1 MLDATQ
7 QSMQTLVGKAFD
19 LHPPQGLDQVI
30 AVEAGPPARPN
41 DDLRGALD
49 GELAGVLR
57 VGRISHERV
66 RGNLA
71 VRRRHR
77 QAGGAVRVRN
87 QLAFVEVRLDRGEFG
102 RRDPERQPLAG
113 ATRGEAEDQPR
124 FLRRTSI
131 VMRIDAERAMV
142 ALQHRRQGLLVAKA
156 RSPHQRSIAE
166 YPIALIVSHVVA
178 TPLLSRF
185 TAYSAESVRVSRETR
200 DGCRP
205 LVTATAMCTCT
216 AIVMSTDTANWR
228 IRTNTFTSTRMR
240 TSIRTSIGTRIRTN
254 MARASTG
261 RSTSIRDTVSRRTI
275 MLTNRMISNR
285 MVIGTRRPDARF
297 GRWVRDRR
305 GDSPLA
311 DARRVQSRRSG
322 PGFSLSRLVC
332 RAAPCGRRRTILC
345 HLGSW
350 SSVAHVAAGKSRPR
364 RWISD
369 YGPHSFPP

>member
-87 QLAFVEVRLDRGEFG
+87 QLAFVEVRLDRREVR

-113 ATRGEAEDQPR
+113 ATRGEAKDQPR
-124 FLRRTSI
+124 FLRRTSV
-131 VMRIDAERAMV
+131 VMRIDAERAMI
-142 ALQHRRQGLLVAKA
+142 ALQHRRQSLLVAKA
-156 RSPHQRSIAE
+156 RPPHQRSIAE
-166 YPIALIVSHVVA
+166 YPIALVVSHVVA

-205 LVTATAMCTCT
+205 
-216 AIVMSTDTANWR
+216 
-228 IRTNTFTSTRMR
+228 R
-240 TSIRTSIGTRIRTN
+240 TSSQPQPCARARPSSRAPTRRTGAYARTRSRARPCVRPSARCIRTN
-254 MARASTG
+254 MAPASTG
-261 RSTSIRDTVSRRTI
+261 MSTSIRDG
-275 MLTNRMISNR
+275 L
-285 MVIGTRRPDARF
+285 
-297 GRWVRDRR
+297 
-305 GDSPLA
+305 
-311 DARRVQSRRSG
+311 
-322 PGFSLSRLVC
+322 
-332 RAAPCGRRRTILC
+332 
-345 HLGSW
+345 
-350 SSVAHVAAGKSRPR
+350 
-364 RWISD
+364 
-369 YGPHSFPP
+369 

>member
-7 QSMQTLVGKAFD
+7 KSMQTLVGKAFD
-19 LHPPQGLDQVI
+19 LHPPQRLDQVI

-41 DDLRGALD
+41 DDLRGVLD
-49 GELAGVLR
+49 GELAGILR

-87 QLAFVEVRLDRGEFG
+87 QLAFVEVRLDRREVR

-124 FLRRTSI
+124 FLRRTSVI
-131 VMRIDAERAMV
+131 MRIDAERAMI
-142 ALQHRRQGLLVAKA
+142 ALQHPRQGLLVAKA

-166 YPIALIVSHVVA
+166 YLIALIVSHVVA

-297 GRWVRDRR
+297 GRGFAIAEATARLRTR
-305 GDSPLA
+305 G
-311 DARRVQSRRSG
+311 G
-322 PGFSLSRLVC
+322 
-332 RAAPCGRRRTILC
+332 CGRGGADRAFLSPGSSAER
-345 HLGSW
+345 HLAVGGEQSC
-350 SSVAHVAAGKSRPR
+350 AT
-364 RWISD
+364 
-369 YGPHSFPP
+369 